1 MGINQKE
8 RFSAFSHFFGAICGL
23 LGLILLIIMC
33 KGRSDL
39 LCVSL
44 IYGLCAIFL
53 FTSSVLYHIK
63 KKTDD
68 EVSFWRKLDHLA
80 IFFMIAGTY
89 TVISYIYLPGYWKL
103 GIILAQW
110 TLVFLGI
117 IFKFL
122 WLKSPRFFSTAI
134 YLLMGWMAILPMR
147 ELIISMGRVEFCF
160 LILGGVLYSIGA
172 IIYAFK
178 KPNIFPNRVG
188 FHGLFHIFILL
199 GAFAHFVLVFVAV
212 DKCTGFMML

>member
-8 RFSAFSHFFGAICGL
+8 RFSALSHFFGAIFGF
-23 LGLILLIIMC
+23 LGLILLLIMSNG
-33 KGRSDL
+33 KPDL
-39 LCVSL
+39 QFVSL
-44 IYGLCAIFL
+44 VYGLCMIFL

-63 KKTDD
+63 KKADD

-117 IFKFL
+117 VFKFL
-122 WLKSPRFFSTAI
+122 WLKAPRFFSTAI
-134 YLLMGWMAILPMR
+134 YLLMGWMAVLPMR
-147 ELIISMGRVEFCF
+147 ELVISMNGVEFGF
-160 LILGGVLYSIGA
+160 LILGGILYSIGA

-178 KPNIFPNRVG
+178 RPNIFPNRVG
-188 FHGLFHIFILL
+188 FHGLFHVFILL
-199 GAFAHFVLVFVAV
+199 GAFAHFVLVFIAI
-212 DKCTGFMML
+212 KLN